1 MSFEGF
7 DPEQTISLTTFRRS
21 GEGVATPLW
30 FVRDGDVLYMRTIAR
45 SGKVKRLAH
54 DARVTLAPCTWEGEL
69 TGPVTDGLARVMAAD
84 EPAVERADRL
94 LDEKYGQ
101 ERARMTQM
109 MEEQQEPLLF
119 LELRPRD

>member
-1 MSFEGF
+1 MSFERL
-7 DPEQTISLTTFRRS
+7 DPEQTVSLTTFRRS

-30 FVRDGDVLYMRTIAR
+30 FVRDGDRLYMRTIAR

-54 DARVTLAPCTWEGEL
+54 DVRVTLAPCTWEGAV
-69 TGPVTDGLARVMAAD
+69 TGSEVDGVGRVMAAD
-84 EPAVERADRL
+84 EPEVERADRL
-94 LDEKYGQ
+94 LDEKYGD

-109 MEEQQEPLLF
+109 MEDQQEPLVF

>member
-1 MSFEGF
+1 MSFERL
-7 DPEQTISLTTFRRS
+7 DPEQTVSLTTFRRS

-30 FVRDGDVLYMRTIAR
+30 FVRDGEVLYMRTIAG
-45 SGKVKRLAH
+45 SGKVKRLAR
-54 DARVTLAPCTWEGEL
+54 DPRVTLAPCTWEGAL
-69 TGPVTDGLARVMAAD
+69 TGPSVDGVGRVMAAD

-94 LDEKYGQ
+94 LDEKYGE

>member
-1 MSFEGF
+1 MSFERL
-7 DPEQTISLTTFRRS
+7 DPEQTVSLTTFRRS

-45 SGKVKRLAH
+45 SGKVKRLAR
-54 DARVTLAPCTWEGEL
+54 DERVTLAPCTWEGEV
-69 TGPVTDGLARVMAAD
+69 TGPSVDGVGRVMAAD
-84 EPAVERADRL
+84 EPAVARADRL
-94 LDEKYGQ
+94 LDEKYGD

-119 LELRPRD
+119 LELRPSD